1 MWLVTETLSSSTVT
15 GTFGPFPRYRDALDF
30 VVGSEFP
37 WTRANMESV
46 LIQKRD
52 EV

>member
-1 MWLVTETLSSSTVT
+1 MWWVTTLSGSTIP
-15 GTFGPFPRYRDALDF
+15 GTYGPFLRYRDALDF
-30 VVGSEFP
+30 VVDCVFP
-37 WTRANMESV
+37 WTNDSMESV